1 MSILSSKRNQIIAAV
16 VLALVLVLAYLNF
29 VAPLKTEQADKERLL
44 VQKQKELEAL
54 KKRTDG
60 GGTLGAEEQVSLS
73 RTRSRIPE
81 VPDVEGLLR
90 DVRMLEVVSKM
101 PLASYNFEIGKAQ
114 EQSGQGGAQANAAK
128 TGEAGTATLA
138 AQSLVIPIKLNTTAK
153 GDYGQI
159 HRFLEELQ
167 SSQRL
172 MQVEKLS
179 FTAKATAPV
188 KVNAPKKEITVNVTL
203 VSYYAPGLQK
213 FFKTPV
219 PVNYSKPEGKLNPI
233 Y

>member
-1 MSILSSKRNQIIAAV
+1 MSILSNKRNQMIAGV
-16 VLALVLVLAYLNF
+16 VLALVLVMVYLNF
-29 VAPLKTEQADKERLL
+29 VAPLKTEQADKQRLL

-159 HRFLEELQ
+159 HRFLDELQ
-167 SSQRL
+167 TSQRL